1 MKSEVFNSNIGSP
14 YDFEYPR
21 LTKLQDQQILARL
34 FEQLL
39 LFDKITISTGR
50 LNFGLAFLL
59 SRLGLQTVERLLES
73 GYIRFMIYSPMIFT
87 GKGRRDENGQVDE
100 SVIYEQPPIAAGS
113 LSDEDLDP
121 ERNIHYALSNF
132 NLDKK
137 SVRALTK
144 KALKSYVVPDGM
156 KIATNSEKLILEAYI
171 NNNLSS
177 LGLPYTKEPMQLD
190 LNERG
195 LLLQLGHKVIET
207 SILANFNLKSYE
219 NFEHLEICKQNIAN
233 IGKAYNVAGNTSEIL
248 KIENVPNL
256 QELYLKER
264 MDFESVFKIRHLST
278 AKYYRKWIN
287 EFGENS
293 NCFEVTEAY
302 LNEIKGKAKFFETTK
317 GKFLK
322 NLGSF
327 AISTGLGA
335 AITGQA
341 GAVVGAFL
349 QPAADYGLG
358 LLETFWLDD
367 IIKGKNPSMFIDDIK
382 KETTYEG

>member
-21 LTKLQDQQILARL
+21 LTPDQDQKILASL

-39 LFDKITISTGR
+39 LFDKISISTGR
-50 LNFGLAFLL
+50 LNFALVFLI
-59 SRLGLQTVERLLES
+59 SRLGLPIVERLLES

-87 GKGRRDENGQVDE
+87 GTGRQNEKGEIDQ
-100 SVIYEQPPIAAGS
+100 SVIYGQPPIAAGS

-121 ERNIHYALSNF
+121 ERNIHHALSNF
-132 NLDKK
+132 KLDKK
-137 SVRALTK
+137 YARILTK
-144 KALKSYVVPDGM
+144 KALKNYVVPDGM
-156 KIATNSEKLILEAYI
+156 KIATNSEKLILDAYT
-171 NNNLSS
+171 NNNLAS
-177 LGLPYTKEPMQLD
+177 LGLPNTKDPTQLD
-190 LNERG
+190 LNERQ

-219 NFEHLEICKQNIAN
+219 NFEHLEICKQNIEN

-264 MDFESVFKIRHLST
+264 MNFETVFKIRHLST

-287 EFGENS
+287 EVGENS
-293 NCFEVTEAY
+293 NCYEVTEAY
-302 LNEIKGKAKFFETTK
+302 INEIKGKTKFLETNK
-317 GKFLK
+317 GKFIK

-335 AITGQA
+335 AIAGQA
-341 GAVVGAFL
+341 GAVVGAVL

-367 IIKGKNPSMFIDDIK
+367 ILKGKNPSMFVDEIK
-382 KETTYEG
+382 KELNADK

>member
-1 MKSEVFNSNIGSP
+1 MKSEVFNSSIGSP
-14 YDFEYPR
+14 HYFEYPR
-21 LTKLQDQQILARL
+21 LTPDQDQKILASL

-39 LFDKITISTGR
+39 LFDKISISTGR
-50 LNFGLAFLL
+50 LNFALVFLI
-59 SRLGLQTVERLLES
+59 SRLGLPIVERLLES

-87 GKGRRDENGQVDE
+87 STGRQNEKDEIDQ
-100 SVIYEQPPIAAGS
+100 SVIYGQPPIAAGS
-113 LSDEDLDP
+113 LSEEDLDP

-137 SVRALTK
+137 YARTLTK
-144 KALKSYVVPDGM
+144 KALKNYVVPDGM
-156 KIATNSEKLILEAYI
+156 KIATNSEKLILDAYT
-171 NNNLSS
+171 NNNLAS
-177 LGLPYTKEPMQLD
+177 LGLPNTKDPTQLD
-190 LNERG
+190 LNERQ
-195 LLLQLGHKVIET
+195 LLLELGHKVIET

-219 NFEHLEICKQNIAN
+219 NFEHIEICKQNIEN

-264 MDFESVFKIRHLST
+264 MNFETVFKIRHLST

-287 EFGENS
+287 EVGENS
-293 NCFEVTEAY
+293 NCYEVTEAY
-302 LNEIKGKAKFFETTK
+302 INEIKGKTKFLEKSK
-317 GKFLK
+317 GKFIK

-335 AITGQA
+335 AIAGQA
-341 GAVVGAFL
+341 GAVVGAVL

-367 IIKGKNPSMFIDDIK
+367 ILKGKNPSMFVDEIK
-382 KETTYEG
+382 RELNADK